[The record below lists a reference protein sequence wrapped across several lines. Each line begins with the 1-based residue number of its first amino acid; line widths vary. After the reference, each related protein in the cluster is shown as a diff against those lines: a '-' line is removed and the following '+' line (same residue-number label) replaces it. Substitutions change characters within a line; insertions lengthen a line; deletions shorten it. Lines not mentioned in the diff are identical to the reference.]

1 MDFIFIYK
9 YNNKLR
15 TSRNFQYEDGFN
27 IKINRVIKIP
37 QSYYND
43 QNGNRFNYEFFW
55 NNNPKNMHEYL
66 INEINNFI
74 HNDIPIENLS
84 DLINNN

>member
-43 QNGNRFNYEFFW
+43 Q
-55 NNNPKNMHEYL
+55 M
-66 INEINNFI
+66 EI
-74 HNDIPIENLS
+74 
-84 DLINNN
+84 DLIMSFFEIIILKICLNI